1 VCDAADSF
9 DAKHEQSARE
19 AKQLLRTI
27 GGRTRSELHPDDRKR
42 IDSSLSGLR
51 CNRFTVQPLR
61 LKATTSSMQQA
72 ARESY
77 RPSYALA
84 GHSSLGGPWRPDDDE
99 DVSEGLG
106 QSCLEEAEDVPD
118 FDRYR
123 REMDRLEQ
131 RLAAHHQ
138 TDDET
143 MRMSADDLD
152 AAEARMVE
160 LKSRSVAAGVKDEV
174 CGACGVIL
182 TSRSY
187 CPTCGSTPGGTRWCL
202 GTSIWAPRRKWC
214 DGRDFYDHDNIMFER
229 FSHDW
234 KVLECTIAPCGTCGL
249 PPLTTSRHHRI

>member
-1 VCDAADSF
+1 
-9 DAKHEQSARE
+9 
-19 AKQLLRTI
+19 
-27 GGRTRSELHPDDRKR
+27 
-42 IDSSLSGLR
+42 
-51 CNRFTVQPLR
+51 
-61 LKATTSSMQQA
+61 M
-72 ARESY
+72 
-77 RPSYALA
+77 A

-99 DVSEGLG
+99 NVSEGLG
-106 QSCLEEAEDVPD
+106 QSCVEEAEDVPD
-118 FDRYR
+118 VDRYR

-152 AAEARMVE
+152 ATEARMVE

-202 GTSIWAPRRKWC
+202 GELQKHPQKTQRSVTHARER
-214 DGRDFYDHDNIMFER
+214 MFEWISPQDPALCLAHAAR
-229 FSHDW
+229 AQED
-234 KVLECTIAPCGTCGL
+234 I
-249 PPLTTSRHHRI
+249 